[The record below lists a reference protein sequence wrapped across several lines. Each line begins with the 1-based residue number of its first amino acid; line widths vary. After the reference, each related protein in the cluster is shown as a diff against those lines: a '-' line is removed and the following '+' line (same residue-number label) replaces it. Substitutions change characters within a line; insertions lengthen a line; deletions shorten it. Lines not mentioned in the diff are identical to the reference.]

1 MRSSDA
7 LMGRSRT
14 NGEGVEKGG
23 RSGRGL
29 ETLIAGPPNAK
40 NGKV

>member
-14 NGEGVEKGG
+14 NGEEVEKGG
-23 RSGRGL
+23 SGGRGL
-29 ETLIAGPPNAK
+29 GTLTAGPPNAK